1 MSFVLQA
8 LQKQEAAGD
17 PAAAVSLAQGTAQRR
32 RHRLWMGL
40 FAVAMAVNAGLVV
53 WVFGVPGW
61 YAATPAEPTP
71 VRTQASVS
79 AAPPAPQPSA
89 PTAAPRPEPAAQ
101 ARADEAALA
110 ATAPAEPPAPRRVTL
125 QALPTEVRQRLPGI
139 AFSTHI
145 YSEDADLRAIVANG
159 ERLTEGER
167 IRGLEIVEINESGVL
182 LAFERYLVQFPIAG
196 DWD

>member
-8 LQKQEAAGD
+8 LQKQEAADD

-53 WVFGVPGW
+53 WVFGLPGW
-61 YAATPAEPTP
+61 DAETPAETNPE
-71 VRTQASVS
+71 RTRAPVS
-79 AAPPAPQPSA
+79 ATPPAPQPSA
-89 PTAAPRPEPAAQ
+89 PAAALRPEPVAET
-101 ARADEAALA
+101 RADESTRA
-110 ATAPAEPPAPRRVTL
+110 ATTPAEPPAPRRITL

-167 IRGLEIVEINESGVL
+167 IRGLKIVEINESGVL